1 LLDYIMGVVILF
13 YILTIFG
20 IFVLRRT
27 MPDAPRPIK
36 VPLYPFLPILYIVL
50 ASVILFILMS
60 EKPQYTYPGILI
72 VLLGVPL
79 FYWFRRGK

>member
-1 LLDYIMGVVILF
+1 MGVVILF

-20 IFVLRRT
+20 IFVLRRK

-50 ASVILFILMS
+50 ASIILAILMI

-79 FYWFRRGK
+79 FYWFSRSK